1 MGIRYDDDYGEE
13 IADTADPPVVF
24 CSPEYFR
31 LMWKLYLAR
40 WAEDPVEV
48 MRIYA
53 AKAWLLLTVPTLYPG
68 PPFGIVLLIGLL
80 HLLAAT
86 AFGAWGRIGFPQG
99 FVIEGIALAF
109 VGLFLAQ
116 AMVAL
121 PSQIY
126 ALPANAFVLVLL
138 GVIVESFVRG
148 LLRIKAAS

>member
-1 MGIRYDDDYGEE
+1 
-13 IADTADPPVVF
+13 
-24 CSPEYFR
+24 
-31 LMWKLYLAR
+31 
-40 WAEDPVEV
+40 

-68 PPFGIVLLIGLL
+68 LPFGIVLLIGLL
-80 HLLAAT
+80 HPLAAT

-109 VGLFLAQ
+109 VRAFPRPGHA
-116 AMVAL
+116 AAL